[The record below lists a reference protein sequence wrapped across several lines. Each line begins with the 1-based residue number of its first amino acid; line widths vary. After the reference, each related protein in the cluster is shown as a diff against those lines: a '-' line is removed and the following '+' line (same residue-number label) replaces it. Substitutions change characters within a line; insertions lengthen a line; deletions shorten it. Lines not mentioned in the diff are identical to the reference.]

1 MRERSRHLQG
11 LRQGLRVLAFAA
23 LAWIAVLLAAQP
35 AFADAFDR
43 AAEAQ
48 RYRAW
53 LAQFEADFA
62 TLQQRSASGGPIS
75 DDEFERIF
83 AKSVVPKSRAV
94 PLLKT
99 VAEHAGVSAGAGF
112 AVAGAGRIFFDV
124 LRESVPA
131 GEGGIYPETDPKIAA
146 RDLTVWYMHIGTGG
160 ETAERYFSDPKRFK
174 PYHLP
179 PPGTLERN
187 AYPFLL
193 MDDRHGA
200 LRLGGV
206 SAEFW
211 NLIATLHGTQF
222 Q

>member
-1 MRERSRHLQG
+1 MREPPRHLQA
-11 LRQGLRVLAFAA
+11 LRQGLRVLAVAA
-23 LAWIAVLLAAQP
+23 LAWIAVLLSAQT

-62 TLQQRSASGGPIS
+62 TLQQRRASGTPVT
-75 DDEFERIF
+75 DEALEQIF

-99 VAEHAGVSAGAGF
+99 VAEHVGASAGAGF

-124 LRESVPA
+124 LRASVPA
-131 GEGGIYPETDPKIAA
+131 GEGGIYPENDPKIAA
-146 RDLTVWYMHIGTGG
+146 RDLTVWYMHVGTGG
-160 ETAERYFSDPKRFK
+160 DTAERYFSDPKRFN

-193 MDDRHGA
+193 MDDRHGT

-206 SAEFW
+206 GAEFW

>member
-1 MRERSRHLQG
+1 MRERPRY
-11 LRQGLRVLAFAA
+11 LRGLRVLAVAA
-23 LAWIAVLLAAQP
+23 LAWIAVLLSAQT
-35 AFADAFDR
+35 ACAGGAFDR

-62 TLQQRSASGGPIS
+62 TLQQRRASDTPVT

-94 PLLKT
+94 PMLKT

-112 AVAGAGRIFFDV
+112 AAAGAGRIFFDV

-131 GEGGIYPETDPKIAA
+131 GEGGIYPENDQKIAA
-146 RDLTVWYMHIGTGG
+146 RDLTVWYMHIGAGG
-160 ETAERYFSDPKRFK
+160 ETAERYFSDPKRFN

-179 PPGTLERN
+179 PPGTLERK

>member
-1 MRERSRHLQG
+1 MRERPRYLQA
-11 LRQGLRVLAFAA
+11 LRVQAVGA
-23 LAWIAVLLAAQP
+23 LAWLAILLSAQP
-35 AFADAFDR
+35 AFAGAFDR

-53 LAQFEADFA
+53 LTQFEADFA
-62 TLQQRSASGGPIS
+62 TLQQRSASGKPVT
-75 DDEFERIF
+75 DDEFEQIF
-83 AKSVVPKSRAV
+83 AKSVVPKSRAI

-99 VAEHAGVSAGAGF
+99 VAAQTGVSAGAGF
-112 AVAGAGRIFFDV
+112 AVAGAGALFFDV

-131 GEGGIYPETDPKIAA
+131 GEGGIYPETDAKIAA
-146 RDLTVWYMHIGTGG
+146 RDLSVWYMHIGAAG
-160 ETAERYFSDPKRFK
+160 ETADDYFNDPKRFK

-211 NLIATLHGTQF
+211 NLIATFHGTQF

>member
-1 MRERSRHLQG
+1 MRRTPHG
-11 LRQGLRVLAFAA
+11 
-23 LAWIAVLLAAQP
+23 
-35 AFADAFDR
+35 
-43 AAEAQ
+43 
-48 RYRAW
+48 
-53 LAQFEADFA
+53 
-62 TLQQRSASGGPIS
+62 T
-75 DDEFERIF
+75 
-83 AKSVVPKSRAV
+83 
-94 PLLKT
+94 
-99 VAEHAGVSAGAGF
+99 AGF
-112 AVAGAGRIFFDV
+112 SLGEDV
-124 LRESVPA
+124 TTLLR
-131 GEGGIYPETDPKIAA
+131 
-146 RDLTVWYMHIGTGG
+146 GTR
-160 ETAERYFSDPKRFK
+160 TAERYFSDPKRFK